1 MFDIE
6 YKGGNAV
13 VFSSKK
19 TTIAVDPCLSV
30 LGLKDPKLN
39 DVVELLTESRFR
51 VDDPEVRIII
61 DGPGEYEVGDF
72 TIRGVAASRLIDD
85 EKEEKA
91 STAYRLEQGDV
102 SIAVVGNTG
111 PNFSEEQL
119 ESLGVVDI
127 LVIPVGGGGTLD
139 ATNAAS
145 LIRAIEPKMVIPVHY
160 ADAAL
165 RYEVPQDTLETF
177 VKELG
182 APVEDVQKLKIKSAA
197 LPSALTVYSLVRS

>member
-19 TTIAVDPCLSV
+19 TTIAVDPRLSV

-72 TIRGVAASRLIDD
+72 TIRGVAVSRLIDD

>member
-19 TTIAVDPCLSV
+19 TTITVDPCLSV
-30 LGLKDPKLN
+30 LGLKNPKLN
-39 DVVELLTESRFR
+39 DAVELLTESRFR

-72 TIRGVAASRLIDD
+72 TIRGVAVSRLIDD
-85 EKEEKA
+85 EKEEMA

-119 ESLGVVDI
+119 ESLGVVDV

-139 ATNAAS
+139 ATNAAA
-145 LIRAIEPKMVIPVHY
+145 LIRSIEPKMVIPVHY

-197 LPSALTVYSLVRS
+197 LPPVLTVYSLVRS

>member
-30 LGLKDPKLN
+30 LGMKDPKLN

-72 TIRGVAASRLIDD
+72 TIRGVAVTRLIDD

>member
-72 TIRGVAASRLIDD
+72 TIRGVAVSRLIDD

-197 LPSALTVYSLVRS
+197 LPSVLTVYSLVRS

>member
-72 TIRGVAASRLIDD
+72 TIRGVAVSRLIDD

>member
-30 LGLKDPKLN
+30 LGMKDPKLN

-72 TIRGVAASRLIDD
+72 TIRGVAVSRLIDD